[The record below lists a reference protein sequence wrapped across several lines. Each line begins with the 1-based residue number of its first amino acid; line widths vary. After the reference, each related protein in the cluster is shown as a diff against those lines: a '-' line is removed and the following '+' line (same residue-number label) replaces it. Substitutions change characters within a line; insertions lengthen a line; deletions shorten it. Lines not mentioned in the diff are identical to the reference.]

1 MPHLPLNI
9 DVRGMNIL
17 VVGGGAVAC
26 RKILALLDAGSTV
39 SVVAP
44 EITPEISNLMANGAI
59 KVKTECYHTSDLADI
74 FLVVAATSN
83 PQINGKIAADA
94 RQRGI
99 LVTVTDAPEYGN
111 CSFPAVLRRGS
122 LEISISTNGRCPG
135 FAAEIRDYL
144 AEIIGDEYGTILET
158 LSTKREKLLTEDN
171 PSTYNIQVLRSHA
184 RELINETAKHKD
196 RVP

>member
-17 VVGGGAVAC
+17 VVGGGMVAC
-26 RKILALLDAGSTV
+26 RKILSLLDAGSTV

-44 EITPEISNLMANGAI
+44 EITPEITTLMVSGAI
-59 KVKTECYHTSDLADI
+59 KVKNECYHASDLADI
-74 FLVVAATSN
+74 FLVVAATSD
-83 PQINGKIAADA
+83 PQTNCKIAADA

-99 LVTVTDAPEYGN
+99 LVTVTDAPECGN
-111 CSFPAVLRRGS
+111 CSFPAVLRRGN
-122 LEISISTNGRCPG
+122 LEISISTSGRCPG

-144 AEIIGDEYGTILET
+144 AEVIGDEYGTMLET
-158 LSTKREKLLTEDN
+158 LSTEREKLLTGSN
-171 PSTYNIQVLRSHA
+171 PSTYNSQVLRSHA
-184 RELINETAKHKD
+184 RELINGTVKHKD